1 MDFLSIAH
9 NGMEYQ
15 RQNHLKFHMP
25 VHAKGPKDQRTK
37 GPKEANDSSTCCPTK
52 NALTAPGVK
61 GSFSLEDQ
69 SL

>member
-15 RQNHLKFHMP
+15 RQNQLKFHMP
-25 VHAKGPKDQRTK
+25 VHAKE
-37 GPKEANDSSTCCPTK
+37 PKEANDSSTCCPTK